1 MLVNLVLRHSKDQK
15 KKKKKEPLKSK
26 IIEARRWFPGHK
38 HCFKIEEEGERQPS
52 KQEFSL

>member
-15 KKKKKEPLKSK
+15 KKKEPLKSK
-26 IIEARRWFPGHK
+26 IIEARKWFPGHK